1 MQPLQDAGKA
11 HPGTVCGTR
20 ARRDTNVEPA
30 PALDDATLVRGT
42 LAGRRADFDVLV
54 ERHQKALYAFAYRF
68 VHDHAHA
75 ADIVQTAFL
84 QAYTHLAQFSGR
96 ASFKTWLHQIAL
108 NQCRQLYRSGHGRQ
122 HIQLD
127 DVREADLAAATET
140 EGRTAGGK
148 ALLERLIARLP
159 LRQRE
164 VLTLRIFS
172 DLPFKEIARVE
183 GMSENS
189 AKVNYHHA
197 ITRLRRW
204 LRESDV

>member
-1 MQPLQDAGKA
+1 MQPRQDAGK
-11 HPGTVCGTR
+11 PIRVPRGTR

-30 PALDDATLVRGT
+30 PALDDVALIRGT

-54 ERHQKALYAFAYRF
+54 ERYQKPLYAFAYRF
-68 VHDHAHA
+68 VHDHDQA
-75 ADIVQTAFL
+75 ADIVQTSFL

-96 ASFKTWLHQIAL
+96 STFKTWLHQIAL
-108 NQCRQLYRSGHGRQ
+108 NQCRQLHRSDHTRQ
-122 HIQLD
+122 HVSLD
-127 DVREADLAAATET
+127 DVREADLAAPATET
-140 EGRTAGGK
+140 ESGTAGWK

-197 ITRLRRW
+197 ITRLRGW
-204 LRESDV
+204 LRESDS

>member
-1 MQPLQDAGKA
+1 MQPQPDAGK
-11 HPGTVCGTR
+11 PIRVPCGTR
-20 ARRDTNVEPA
+20 AQRDTNVEPA
-30 PALDDATLVRGT
+30 PALDDGALIRGT

-54 ERHQKALYAFAYRF
+54 ERYQKPLYAFAYRF
-68 VHDHAHA
+68 VHDHDQA
-75 ADIVQTAFL
+75 ADIVQTSFL

-96 ASFKTWLHQIAL
+96 ATFKTWLHQIAL
-108 NQCRQLYRSGHGRQ
+108 NQCRQLHRSDHTRQ
-122 HIQLD
+122 HVRLD
-127 DVREADLAAATET
+127 DVPEADLTAPTAET
-140 EGRTAGGK
+140 EGATAGWK
-148 ALLERLIARLP
+148 APLERLIARLP

-197 ITRLRRW
+197 ITRLRGW
-204 LRESDV
+204 LRESDS